1 MKTNLKKEKLKKMKG
16 EAVDIELSSGTTIL
30 ATVGEMDDTDVVL
43 SPLASYGTLSVHL
56 HDYPTMREYPEVIVK
71 ISDIAFVGEIK
82 SVEDNASAFK

>member
-1 MKTNLKKEKLKKMKG
+1 MSTNLKKERLKKLKG

-30 ATVGEMDDTDVVL
+30 ATVGEMDDADVVL

-56 HDYPTMREYPEVIVK
+56 HDYPTTREYPEVIVK